1 MDKEQQWLKRRLGY
15 ISASE
20 LNNLCS
26 KSGKVTKENIS
37 YIRRKRFQRKH
48 GFTYPVSGYAL
59 DMGKIMEHDAVLW
72 FRENYPE
79 VPIIYTQELSEI
91 PFWTVDWAKFGASP
105 DCFTEDQSIVV
116 EIKNLVGNNT
126 AEFFD
131 DTYTPYETKK
141 AFVIEEHGNQICGQF
156 LSNEKV
162 QEIWLVKYIYQRDEV
177 DEDIDSPL
185 APWRGLVFKFRRE
198 DFDLDSTKQRII
210 KFDNFID
217 TDQDPN
223 LFK

>member
-1 MDKEQQWLKRRLGY
+1 MDKEQHWLKRRLGY

-79 VPIIYTQELSEI
+79 VPIIYSQELSEI

-105 DCFTEDQSIVV
+105 DCFTEDQGIVV
-116 EIKNLVGNNT
+116 EIKNLVGNST

-131 DTYTPYETKK
+131 DDYTPYETKK

-162 QEIWLVKYIYQRDEV
+162 QEIWVVKYIYQRDEV

>member
-79 VPIIYTQELSEI
+79 VPIIYSQELSEI

-162 QEIWLVKYIYQRDEV
+162 QEIWVVKYIYQRDEV

>member
-1 MDKEQQWLKRRLGY
+1 MDKEQHWLKRRLGY

-26 KSGKVTKENIS
+26 KSGKVTKENIC

-79 VPIIYTQELSEI
+79 VPIIYSQELSEI

-131 DTYTPYETKK
+131 DAYTPYETKK

-162 QEIWLVKYIYQRDEV
+162 QEIWVVKYIYQRDEV

>member
-20 LNNLCS
+20 LKNLCS

-79 VPIIYTQELSEI
+79 VPITYSQELSEI
-91 PFWTVDWAKFGASP
+91 PFWTADWAKFGASP

-116 EIKNLVGNNT
+116 EIKNLVGNST

-141 AFVIEEHGNQICGQF
+141 AFVIEEHGDQICGQF
-156 LSNEKV
+156 LSNDKV
-162 QEIWLVKYIYQRDEV
+162 REVWVVKYIYQRDEV
-177 DEDIDSPL
+177 DEDTDSPL

-198 DFDLDSTKQRII
+198 DFELESTKQRII